1 MRFGVVSC
9 CSDVPPSFPAGHRV
23 DSARR
28 VHQVQL
34 PSLQAP
40 AVSVSLGI
48 IPHRAPGSDLPGPW
62 AFPRRHRGLGW
73 TPDPQFERTGDE
85 VGTEML
91 QYPPSPKKTTQQWGG
106 GADTLLSSVSP
117 CLRKVLPTHGQDR
130 EAFPGW
136 PWALT
141 AVFPSPAASCPP
153 DVTTLSCS
161 TSRMTG
167 ARTTW
172 KLG

>member
-1 MRFGVVSC
+1 MGFGVASR
-9 CSDVPPSFPAGHRV
+9 CSDTPPSFPAGHRV
-23 DSARR
+23 DGAGR

-34 PSLQAP
+34 SSVQAP

-62 AFPRRHRGLGW
+62 AFPKRHVGLGW
-73 TPDPQFERTGDE
+73 TPDPQIEGTDDE
-85 VGTEML
+85 VGTGML
-91 QYPPSPKKTTQQWGG
+91 QYPPVPKNSAVGWGSRRPPQLFVCLPQEGFTHAWTGQG
-106 GADTLLSSVSP
+106 GFPRLALGS
-117 CLRKVLPTHGQDR
+117 DR
-130 EAFPGW
+130 C
-136 PWALT
+136 
-141 AVFPSPAASCPP
+141 VPSPAASCPP
-153 DVTTLSCS
+153 DVTTSSCS